1 MDHDPE
7 SLPHAGS
14 AARGTGG
21 PDLQTQPSRVCP
33 GFIRPR
39 SPEGGHAEE
48 RAAGPGNPT
57 LSPAKGNCGPAGSGR
72 LKGALLLTSSGCV
85 CVGGGGPICSLEH
98 PHRTE
103 ERRAALE
110 TGTWLPGARGARG
123 IR

>member
-1 MDHDPE
+1 MILRAFHTQGALPE
-7 SLPHAGS
+7 GQEGQTSRPNPLEC
-14 AARGTGG
+14 ARVH
-21 PDLQTQPSRVCP
+21 PAKKLETQHH
-33 GFIRPR
+33 
-39 SPEGGHAEE
+39 PEGGHAEE

-85 CVGGGGPICSLEH
+85 WGGPICSLEH